1 MQKEI
6 DITKAWFPVYIFS
19 SVYPSCDCTISP
31 PTYHLHVPK
40 NVDLD
45 AKSLSKYLVRK
56 IGIQL
61 LLKYTE

>member
-1 MQKEI
+1 MVKEI

-19 SVYPSCDCTISP
+19 SVYSSCDCTISP
-31 PTYHLHVPK
+31 PTYHLPK

-45 AKSLSKYLVRK
+45 AKNSLSKYLVRK

>member
-31 PTYHLHVPK
+31 PTYHLPK
-40 NVDLD
+40 NVDIG
-45 AKSLSKYLVRK
+45 AKNSLSKYIVRK

>member
-31 PTYHLHVPK
+31 PTYHLPK
-40 NVDLD
+40 NVDID
-45 AKSLSKYLVRK
+45 AKNSLSKYIVRK